1 MTEPSFR
8 AASLADLPNILELLT
23 ASGLPVAGVEAHV
36 DGFLLAFQE
45 GSLAACAGLERYG
58 AAALLRSVAVAT
70 PHRRKGLAQRLV
82 DQLIE
87 IARADGIESLL
98 LLTVTKTGYFERYG
112 FQTISRAE
120 VPAAVL
126 NSVQFHGVCH
136 ASASVMRLDIRHSE
150 GIHPGERGSTQ
161 RRPADDSINTNAK
174 GR

>member
-23 ASGLPVAGVEAHV
+23 ASGLLIAGVEAHV

-58 AAALLRSVAVAT
+58 EAALLRSVAVAT
-70 PHRRKGLAQRLV
+70 HHRRKGLAQRLV

-98 LLTVTKTGYFERYG
+98 LLTVTRTGYFERFG

-120 VPAAVL
+120 VPPAVQC
-126 NSVQFHGVCH
+126 SVQFHDACP
-136 ASASVMRLDIRHSE
+136 ASAVVMRLNIPRAETTDEGGATTSRRQSIGNAEKEIR
-150 GIHPGERGSTQ
+150 
-161 RRPADDSINTNAK
+161 
-174 GR
+174 